1 MVGTFQLYD
10 YAHNVSPLGHKLTSS
25 TTDGFGH
32 LIYDSSKLNISDVP
46 TTFESFRDPFWKSK
60 LILTYPNDDDAVAY
74 LFSLI
79 VAKYGHSWLEDLA
92 ANDVQWV
99 KGTAT
104 SVFEISR
111 LHNSTNSSRVL
122 SFTTGGPGTES
133 WWASSTPNDQYVTW
147 AQTGAIFANTPRP
160 EAAKLFVSWLSSKE
174 YQENQSSTQYA
185 LHTDETNPLLSNLT
199 QLSGFRQFEQ
209 DRATVEWWKNQFED
223 ALGTPQGPSP
233 LAVYPNPP
241 FED

>member
-1 MVGTFQLYD
+1 MTVD
-10 YAHNVSPLGHKLTSS
+10 
-25 TTDGFGH
+25 DFGR
-32 LIYDSSKLNISDVP
+32 LIYDSSKLNASNVP

-79 VAKYGHSWLEDLA
+79 VSKYGHSWLEDLA

-99 KGTAT
+99 KGTGT
-104 SVFEISR
+104 PVFEISR

-122 SFTTGGPGTES
+122 SFTTGGVGAEP

-147 AQTGAIFANTPRP
+147 AQTGAIFASTPRP
-160 EAAKLFVSWLSSKE
+160 EAAKLFVSWIASGE
-174 YQENQSSTQYA
+174 FQATQSSTQYA
-185 LHTDETNPLLSNLT
+185 LQTDATSPILSNIT
-199 QLSGFRQFEQ
+199 QLSGFRLFEQ
-209 DRATVEWWKNQFED
+209 DRAMVEWWKNQFED
-223 ALGTPQGPSP
+223 VLGTPQGPSP

-241 FED
+241 S